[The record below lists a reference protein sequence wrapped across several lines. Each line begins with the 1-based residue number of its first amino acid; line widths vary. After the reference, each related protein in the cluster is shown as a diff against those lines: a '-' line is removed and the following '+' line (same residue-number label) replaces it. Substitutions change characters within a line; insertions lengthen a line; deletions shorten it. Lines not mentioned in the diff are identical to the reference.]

1 MTLCERFTK
10 DNGSRYFFLTLKN
23 KYFCFGLL
31 GIELSDFCNIVP

>member
-10 DNGSRYFFLTLKN
+10 DNGSRYFLTLKN

-31 GIELSDFCNIVP
+31 GIELSDFCNVVP